1 MQVRSLG
8 WEDSPGEGNGKPTP
22 ELLLG
27 KFYGQGSLAGCSPWG
42 CQESNTTEQL
52 HTHSSLLT
60 IFIKVWSF
68 FLIGVW
74 ELFIHSG

>member
-8 WEDSPGEGNGKPTP
+8 REDSSREGNGKPTP
-22 ELLLG
+22 EVLPG

-42 CQESNTTEQL
+42 CKESNTTEQL
-52 HTHSSLLT
+52 LTYSSLLT

-68 FLIGVW
+68 FVIGV
-74 ELFIHSG
+74 

>member
-8 WEDSPGEGNGKPTP
+8 REDSSREGNGKPTP
-22 ELLLG
+22 ELLPV

-42 CQESNTTEQL
+42 CKESNTTEQL
-52 HTHSSLLT
+52 LTHSSLLT

-68 FLIGVW
+68 FLIGV
-74 ELFIHSG
+74 